1 MGKSKKKNK
10 ITASFKS
17 TQDLGNQISE
27 GRIAKQKNKKFED
40 LKLRYDENDSEFID
54 PKITQR
60 ILNAA
65 QKQRAELAKEFGPTP
80 SEAKTRGLYSTKKIS
95 FADSGRAADDDEED
109 DNEEG
114 DSESEK
120 FDNKNDYTEHD
131 FFDEL
136 KINQEDERALMMFQN
151 T

>member
-1 MGKSKKKNK
+1 MGKKKTK

-27 GRIAKQKNKKFED
+27 GRVAKQKNKKFD
-40 LKLRYDENDSEFID
+40 DIKLRYDENESQFID

-80 SEAKTRGLYSTKKIS
+80 GEAKTRGLYEKKKIS
-95 FADSGRAADDDEED
+95 FADNTKADDDDDED
-109 DNEEG
+109 SGSEQLDNE
-114 DSESEK
+114 
-120 FDNKNDYTEHD
+120 NDYTEHD

-136 KINQEDERALMMFQN
+136 KINDEDERALMMFQN

>member
-10 ITASFKS
+10 ITTSFKAP
-17 TQDLGNQISE
+17 QDLGNQINE
-27 GRIAKQKNKKFED
+27 GRIAKQKVKKFED
-40 LKLRYDENDSEFID
+40 IKLRLDEKDSEFID

-80 SEAKTRGLYSTKKIS
+80 GEATSRGLYGSKKNTL
-95 FADSGRAADDDEED
+95 ADSSRSDEDEDEEA
-109 DNEEG
+109 
-114 DSESEK
+114 DSEQ
-120 FDNKNDYTEHD
+120 FDNKIEYTEHD

-136 KINQEDERALMMFQN
+136 KINDEDERALMMFQN

>member
-1 MGKSKKKNK
+1 MGKKKTK

-27 GRIAKQKNKKFED
+27 GRVAKQKNKKFD
-40 LKLRYDENDSEFID
+40 DIKLRYDEDKSEFID

-80 SEAKTRGLYSTKKIS
+80 SEATTRGLYASKKIS
-95 FADSGRAADDDEED
+95 FADNTRSGDSDDEE
-109 DNEEG
+109 EV
-114 DSESEK
+114 DSGSEK
-120 FDNKNDYTEHD
+120 FDDKNDYTEHD

-136 KINQEDERALMMFQN
+136 KINDEDERALMMFQN